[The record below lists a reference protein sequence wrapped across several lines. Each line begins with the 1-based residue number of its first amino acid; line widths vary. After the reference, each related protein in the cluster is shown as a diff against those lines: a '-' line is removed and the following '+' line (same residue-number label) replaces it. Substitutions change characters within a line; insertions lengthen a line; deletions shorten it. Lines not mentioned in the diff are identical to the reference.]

1 MSELGLDDRS
11 AADEVVEEE
20 VKQIED
26 FHLKNVDVEVWFVA
40 LGSECAANGGSRAFF
55 EEHAD
60 ELKGALIVNLEGLG
74 AGALCQVSPVGRF
87 GAKPASP
94 RLKRLV
100 KKAQRVSGVTFTD
113 AAIRW
118 KDSIASLALKK
129 GLHAV
134 TLAGIEKKKP
144 AYMGQGDDVIENVD
158 EEILYRRIEFVE
170 ALVRNA

>member
-1 MSELGLDDRS
+1 M
-11 AADEVVEEE
+11 
-20 VKQIED
+20 
-26 FHLKNVDVEVWFVA
+26 
-40 LGSECAANGGSRAFF
+40 
-55 EEHAD
+55 
-60 ELKGALIVNLEGLG
+60 
-74 AGALCQVSPVGRF
+74 
-87 GAKPASP
+87 
-94 RLKRLV
+94 
-100 KKAQRVSGVTFTD
+100 TFTD

-158 EEILYRRIEFVE
+158 EETLYRRIEFVE